1 LRICGEKLANALGGV
16 RRIFPLESVC
26 DSIDADETRGFSMP
40 PKKPKLRDDELFRMQ
55 LTNMID
61 MAHPLVKLAGL
72 IDWSRFD
79 GAYGKFYTQ
88 KGRPALPTRL
98 MAGLH
103 LLKHMEGLSDE
114 AVCKRWVEN
123 PYFQYFCGEQY
134 FRHRLVLDRSS
145 MTRWRGR
152 IGADQLELLL
162 AETLS
167 VAMRTQA
174 VTEQAMERV
183 TLDTTVQTKAVAHP
197 TDSHLLMRSIELLN
211 RLAKKH
217 GVVLRQSFLRVGR
230 RARRDVSRLIHGRGH
245 KQAMRWVRKMR
256 TWLGRLDRDIGR
268 KIAGNEALE
277 AAFAGLRERV
287 ARVLTQKAGDTDKLY
302 ALHAPE
308 VECIAKGKARTRYEF
323 GAKTSIAVTNAR
335 TAGGQFIVGMQA
347 LPGSPYDGHTL
358 SGQLEQVERLTGIAV
373 ERAYVDRGYR
383 GHKHTGKAEIYIAH
397 SRGISSPTIRRELR
411 RRNAIEPIIGH
422 TKSDGLLERNHL
434 AGAAGDAINAILVA
448 AGHNMRLLVAW
459 LTALW
464 RALITALVSASL
476 PKLANA

>member
-1 LRICGEKLANALGGV
+1 
-16 RRIFPLESVC
+16 
-26 DSIDADETRGFSMP
+26 MP

-55 LTNMID
+55 LSNMID
-61 MAHPLVKLAGL
+61 MEHPLAKLAGM

-79 GAYGKFYTQ
+79 EAYGRFYTQ

-123 PYFQYFCGEQY
+123 PYFQFFCGEQY
-134 FRHRLVLDRSS
+134 FRHSLVLDRSS

-152 IGADQLELLL
+152 IGPDKLELLL
-162 AETLS
+162 AETLA
-167 VAMRTQA
+167 VALRTRA
-174 VTEQAMERV
+174 VSEQAMERV

-197 TDSHLLMRSIELLN
+197 TDSHLLMRGIERLN
-211 RLAKKH
+211 ALAKQH

-230 RARRDVSRLIHGRGH
+230 QAKRDVSRLIHGRGH
-245 KQAMRWVRKMR
+245 KQAMRWVRKLR

-268 KIAGNEALE
+268 KIAGDPKLE
-277 AAFAGLRERV
+277 AAFSVARERV
-287 ARVLTQKAGDTDKLY
+287 GRILAQRSGDTDKLY
-302 ALHAPE
+302 AFHAPE
-308 VECIAKGKARTRYEF
+308 VECIAKGKARTKYEF
-323 GAKTSIAVTNAR
+323 GVKTSIAVTNAR
-335 TAGGQFIVGMQA
+335 TAGGQFIVGMQT
-347 LPGSPYDGHTL
+347 LPGNPYDGHTL
-358 SGQLEQVERLTGIAV
+358 TGQIEQVERLTGIAV

-383 GHKHTGKAEIYIAH
+383 GHKHSGKAKVYVAH
-397 SRGISSPTIRRELR
+397 TRGITSPTIRRELR

-448 AGHNMRLLVAW
+448 AGHNLRLLVAW
-459 LTALW
+459 LSALLRVWITAWLTAL
-464 RALITALVSASL
+464 RVQPVMT
-476 PKLANA
+476 

>member
-1 LRICGEKLANALGGV
+1 
-16 RRIFPLESVC
+16 
-26 DSIDADETRGFSMP
+26 
-40 PKKPKLRDDELFRMQ
+40 
-55 LTNMID
+55 
-61 MAHPLVKLAGL
+61 
-72 IDWSRFD
+72 
-79 GAYGKFYTQ
+79 
-88 KGRPALPTRL
+88 

-123 PYFQYFCGEQY
+123 PYYQYLCGEQY

-162 AETLS
+162 AETLA
-167 VAMRTQA
+167 VAMRTNA

-197 TDSHLLMRSIELLN
+197 TDSHLLMRGIELLN

-217 GVVLRQSFLRVGR
+217 GLPLRQSFVRVGR

-277 AAFAGLRERV
+277 AAFAVTRERV
-287 ARVLTQKAGDTDKLY
+287 ARVLAQQPGDTDKLY

-323 GAKTSIAVTNAR
+323 GVKTSIAVTNAR

-358 SGQLEQVERLTGIAV
+358 SGQIAQVERLTGIAV

-383 GHKHTGKAEIYIAH
+383 GHKHTGKAEVYIAH

-448 AGHNMRLLVAW
+448 AGHNLRLLVAW

-464 RALITALVSASL
+464 HALITAWLSAQR
-476 PKLANA
+476 PALAAA

>member
-1 LRICGEKLANALGGV
+1 
-16 RRIFPLESVC
+16 
-26 DSIDADETRGFSMP
+26 
-40 PKKPKLRDDELFRMQ
+40 
-55 LTNMID
+55 
-61 MAHPLVKLAGL
+61 
-72 IDWSRFD
+72 
-79 GAYGKFYTQ
+79 
-88 KGRPALPTRL
+88 
-98 MAGLH
+98 
-103 LLKHMEGLSDE
+103 
-114 AVCKRWVEN
+114 
-123 PYFQYFCGEQY
+123 
-134 FRHRLVLDRSS
+134 
-145 MTRWRGR
+145 
-152 IGADQLELLL
+152 
-162 AETLS
+162 
-167 VAMRTQA
+167 
-174 VTEQAMERV
+174 MERV

-197 TDSHLLMRSIELLN
+197 TESHLLMCSIELLN

-302 ALHAPE
+302 ALQAPE

-323 GAKTSIAVTNAR
+323 GVKTSIAVTNAR

-476 PKLANA
+476 PKLANT

>member
-1 LRICGEKLANALGGV
+1 
-16 RRIFPLESVC
+16 
-26 DSIDADETRGFSMP
+26 
-40 PKKPKLRDDELFRMQ
+40 
-55 LTNMID
+55 
-61 MAHPLVKLAGL
+61 
-72 IDWSRFD
+72 
-79 GAYGKFYTQ
+79 
-88 KGRPALPTRL
+88 
-98 MAGLH
+98 
-103 LLKHMEGLSDE
+103 
-114 AVCKRWVEN
+114 
-123 PYFQYFCGEQY
+123 
-134 FRHRLVLDRSS
+134 

-323 GAKTSIAVTNAR
+323 GVKTSIAVTNAR

>member
-1 LRICGEKLANALGGV
+1 
-16 RRIFPLESVC
+16 
-26 DSIDADETRGFSMP
+26 
-40 PKKPKLRDDELFRMQ
+40 
-55 LTNMID
+55 
-61 MAHPLVKLAGL
+61 
-72 IDWSRFD
+72 
-79 GAYGKFYTQ
+79 
-88 KGRPALPTRL
+88 
-98 MAGLH
+98 
-103 LLKHMEGLSDE
+103 
-114 AVCKRWVEN
+114 
-123 PYFQYFCGEQY
+123 
-134 FRHRLVLDRSS
+134 
-145 MTRWRGR
+145 
-152 IGADQLELLL
+152 
-162 AETLS
+162 
-167 VAMRTQA
+167 
-174 VTEQAMERV
+174 
-183 TLDTTVQTKAVAHP
+183 
-197 TDSHLLMRSIELLN
+197 MRSIELLN

-302 ALHAPE
+302 ALQAPE

-323 GAKTSIAVTNAR
+323 GVKTSIAVTNAR

-476 PKLANA
+476 PKLANT

>member
-1 LRICGEKLANALGGV
+1 
-16 RRIFPLESVC
+16 
-26 DSIDADETRGFSMP
+26 MP
-40 PKKPKLRDDELFRMQ
+40 PKKPAVRSDDLFRSR
-55 LTNMID
+55 LDAMID
-61 MAHPLVKLAGL
+61 MEHALVKLAGL

-79 GAYGKFYTQ
+79 EAYGRFYTQ
-88 KGRPALPTRL
+88 KGRPGLPTRL

-114 AVCKRWVEN
+114 AVCARFVEN
-123 PYFQYFCGEQY
+123 PYHQFFCGEQF
-134 FRHRLVLDRSS
+134 FRHTLPLDRSS

-152 IGADQLELLL
+152 IGPDKLELLV
-162 AETLS
+162 AETLA
-167 VAMRTQA
+167 VAMRTDA
-174 VTEQAMERV
+174 VTPQACERV

-197 TDSHLLMRSIELLN
+197 TDSHLLVRGIEWLN
-211 RLAKKH
+211 RLARKH
-217 GVVLRQSFLRVGR
+217 GIKLRQSFLRVGR

-245 KQAMRWVRKMR
+245 KQAMRWVRKLR

-277 AAFAGLRERV
+277 AAFAVARQRV
-287 ARVLTQKAGDTDKLY
+287 ARILVQKTGDAAKLY

-323 GAKTSIAVTNAR
+323 GVKTSIAVTNAR
-335 TAGGQFIVGMQA
+335 TAGGQFIIGMQA

-358 SGQLEQVERLTGIAV
+358 TGQIDQIERLTGIAV

-383 GHKHTGKAEIYIAH
+383 GHRHGGKAKVYIAH
-397 SRGISSPTIRRELR
+397 TRGITSPTIKRELR

-434 AGAAGDAINAILVA
+434 AGATGDAINAILVA
-448 AGHNMRLLVAW
+448 AGDNLRLLIAW
-459 LTALW
+459 LTALLHALV
-464 RALITALVSASL
+464 RALLPQWQPRIASA
-476 PKLANA
+476 